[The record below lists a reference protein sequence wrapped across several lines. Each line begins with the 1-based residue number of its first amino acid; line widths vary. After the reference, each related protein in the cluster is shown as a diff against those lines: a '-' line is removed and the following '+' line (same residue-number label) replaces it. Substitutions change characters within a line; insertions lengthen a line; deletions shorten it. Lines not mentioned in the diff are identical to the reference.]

1 MHMVISTKVIIKVI
15 SHMLLSCM
23 FLVISQSCSVTAC
36 LVLVTF
42 LLTMISFSLSSSSKM
57 KAPMMQ

>member
-1 MHMVISTKVIIKVI
+1 MKKDNVIY
-15 SHMLLSCM
+15 HQDNFLSSM

-42 LLTMISFSLSSSSKM
+42 LLTMISFSLSNSSKM